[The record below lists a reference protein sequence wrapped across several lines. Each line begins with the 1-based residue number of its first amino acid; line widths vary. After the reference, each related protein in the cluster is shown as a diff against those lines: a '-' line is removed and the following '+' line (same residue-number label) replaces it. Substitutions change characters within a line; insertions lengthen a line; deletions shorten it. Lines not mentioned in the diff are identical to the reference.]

1 MNKFRIPIYFIFFL
15 SGTTIIWYFGHH
27 RPEQNILQTEPKK
40 VYNTKPPLKSKNSIM
55 TKRTT
60 ETIERSQT
68 DEKSI
73 VSPTYQDDNTVDSL
87 SESTEI
93 KDPTALSNKDIRST
107 SKQTEIIKKDSQ
119 TQEEAAAAQ
128 SEVKALM
135 AEIDARLELNQSYIS
150 ESKNKIKQEAH
161 GIVDHLNSLPLEEQQ
176 NLLLWVKVKFY
187 TDVLLENPD
196 RNKAVLDKVWDDFL
210 ELFVGAGYTLPDGVE

>member
-1 MNKFRIPIYFIFFL
+1 M
-15 SGTTIIWYFGHH
+15 
-27 RPEQNILQTEPKK
+27 
-40 VYNTKPPLKSKNSIM
+40 M
-55 TKRTT
+55 TQRTT
-60 ETIERSQT
+60 ETTERSHT

-87 SESTEI
+87 TKSTEI
-93 KDPTALSNKDIRST
+93 KDPTALSNKDIRPT
-107 SKQTEIIKKDSQ
+107 SKQTETMKKDSQ

-135 AEIDARLELNQSYIS
+135 AEIDARLELNQNYIS
-150 ESKNKIKQEAH
+150 ESKTKIKQEAH

-196 RNKAVLDKVWDDFL
+196 RDKAVLDKVWDDFL